1 MLSRFMLGALLFAA
15 CAPAFA
21 FYAQP
26 AGYTLSEYTQS
37 SGTGGIVWDPAGSD
51 FYASHSGGVRRFDV
65 AGSAFSA
72 TALFPAP
79 ASIPPAAYA
88 FFDALA
94 IDPASPNDFYVSYSG
109 NFSRLYKLS
118 RTGPD
123 AATVVTSVDY
133 STNGE
138 YIYQLRFVPDNA
150 NVPLA
155 LRGQLVA
162 QIALGFSGQAAIYL
176 VNRTTLALTKLIDV
190 TGTQASGPFTVDA
203 RGNFYAVV
211 PTSFGI
217 STGAELLRFDAAL
230 VAAAVTGTPVAAS
243 QGSHLIEPADDEW
256 NITSVVAREEGG
268 STFLYYSTQ
277 EHASVYRLCVQ
288 TGESRQFMQGF
299 GGVADGYPAHFAVN
313 GGIAFSSDADD
324 FHPAGGGAVRM
335 VVPFSVS
342 TLSFGSYRA
351 LYMLEPEP
359 VNVAVASL
367 VVTQQPAGINNGL
380 PFSFTVEA
388 RNSGGTAI
396 LSNVGVVVSVN
407 GLGELAGFTIVSKPG
422 NALVL
427 DGLTYT
433 AATLPETITLTVEVA
448 GNPTVSVTTANI
460 QVVAPAAALA
470 VTAEP
475 SGVKRNQFFALTAQL
490 RNAGGTLVQHGPDAA
505 REVSVFVQSGPGAI
519 WGDTTITAT
528 GGVAHFDS
536 LLLDAT
542 GSYTLRLETPGL
554 PPQTLNVSVGSSAAG
569 DSDSDSDGSG
579 CAAAN
584 GGYSALALL
593 ALLFAATCVRA
604 RRRAAGAAR

>member
-21 FYAQP
+21 FYGQP
-26 AGYTLSEYTQS
+26 GGYTLSEYTQS

-51 FYASHSGGVRRFDV
+51 FYASHNGGVRRFDV

-79 ASIPPAAYA
+79 AAIPPAAYA
-88 FFDALA
+88 FFESMA
-94 IDPASPNDFYVSYSG
+94 IDPASPNDFYVSYGG

-123 AATVVTSVDY
+123 AATVVTSIDY

-155 LRGQLVA
+155 LRGQLLA
-162 QIALGFSGQAAIYL
+162 QIGLGFSGQAAIYL

-203 RGNFYAVV
+203 RGNVYAVV

-243 QGSHLIEPADDEW
+243 QGTHLIAPAAGEW

-277 EHASVYRLCVQ
+277 EHASVFRLCVQ

-324 FHPAGGGAVRM
+324 FRPAGGGSVRM
-335 VVPFSVS
+335 VLPFSVS
-342 TLSFGSYRA
+342 TISFGSYRA
-351 LYMLEPEP
+351 LYMLAPEP
-359 VNVAVASL
+359 VNTAVASL
-367 VVTQQPAGINNGL
+367 VMVQQPAGINNGL
-380 PFSFTVEA
+380 PFSFSVEA

-396 LSNVGVVVSVN
+396 LSNVGVVVSTAA
-407 GLGELAGFTIVSKPG
+407 GGELHGHTIVSKPG
-422 NALVL
+422 NALLL
-427 DGLTYT
+427 DGLRYT
-433 AATLPETITLTVEVA
+433 TGALPESITITVAVA
-448 GNPTVSVTTANI
+448 GNPTVSVTTATI

-475 SGVKRNQFFALTAQL
+475 SSARRNQFFLMTVQL
-490 RNAGGTLVQHGPDAA
+490 RNAGGTLVQHGPDAS
-505 REVSVFVQSGPGAI
+505 REVSVSVQTGPGGL
-519 WGDTTITAT
+519 WGDTTVTAT
-528 GGVAHFDS
+528 GGIAQFNS

-542 GSYTLRLETPGL
+542 GSYTLQIESPGL
-554 PPQTLNVSVGSSAAG
+554 PPQTLSVSVGSASTTG
-569 DSDSDSDGSG
+569 DSGSDGSG
-579 CAAAN
+579 CVSGSRGA
-584 GGYSALALL
+584 GVSLL
-593 ALLFAATCVRA
+593 ALLGVMALAA
-604 RRRAAGAAR
+604 RRRRMN